1 MTMFTNGYSSL
12 QIPEDFEPVATKE
25 EFNDLYLVN
34 TKIPMSIKFSTT
46 PTLVGLP
53 EIMDGIE
60 QNLKNNDK
68 IEVVNSD
75 FITINDQIYYMIVSS
90 FSDGE
95 NEIRRNEFL
104 YVEDS
109 NLYIFEFTYPY
120 ADRELDD
127 FYLNIIRSL
136 KISVPKYI
144 VEDGNYIISSPF
156 LSTYSALPILILI
169 LSLLGLLLISPTLGC
184 ASSGSGDFLLLKTLR
199 VFSFLNLC
207 SSVS

>member
-1 MTMFTNGYSSL
+1 MTMFTNGYSTL
-12 QIPEDFEPVATKE
+12 QMPEGFEAVNTKD

-53 EIMDGIE
+53 DIRADIE
-60 QNLKNNDK
+60 KNLEGNDR
-68 IEVVNSD
+68 INLIQSD
-75 FITINDQIYYMIVSS
+75 FLAINEDIYYMIVSS

-95 NEIRRNEFL
+95 NEVRRNEFL
-104 YVEDS
+104 YVEDD

-144 VEDGNYIISSPF
+144 VENGEYRINN
-156 LSTYSALPILILI
+156 
-169 LSLLGLLLISPTLGC
+169 
-184 ASSGSGDFLLLKTLR
+184 K
-199 VFSFLNLC
+199 
-207 SSVS
+207 

>member
-1 MTMFTNGYSSL
+1 MEMTMFTNGFSTL
-12 QIPEDFEPVATKE
+12 QMPKDFEPINAKD
-25 EFNDLYLVN
+25 EFTELYLVN

-53 EIMDGIE
+53 DIRADIE
-60 QNLKNNDK
+60 KNIKTNDK
-68 IEVVNSD
+68 INLFHSD
-75 FITINDQIYYMIVSS
+75 FIAINDDIYYMIVSS

-95 NEIRRNEFL
+95 NQIRRNEFL
-104 YVEDS
+104 YVEDN

-144 VEDGNYIISSPF
+144 VENGEYRINHD
-156 LSTYSALPILILI
+156 
-169 LSLLGLLLISPTLGC
+169 
-184 ASSGSGDFLLLKTLR
+184 
-199 VFSFLNLC
+199 
-207 SSVS
+207 

>member
-12 QIPEDFEPVATKE
+12 QIPEDFEPIATKE

-46 PTLVGLP
+46 PTLGGLP

-60 QNLKNNDK
+60 QNLKSNEK
-68 IEVVNSD
+68 INVVNSD

-95 NEIRRNEFL
+95 NQIRRNEFL
-104 YVEDS
+104 YVEDN

-136 KISVPKYI
+136 KISVPKYV
-144 VEDGNYIISSPF
+144 VEDGSY
-156 LSTYSALPILILI
+156 
-169 LSLLGLLLISPTLGC
+169 
-184 ASSGSGDFLLLKTLR
+184 R
-199 VFSFLNLC
+199 LNEQ
-207 SSVS
+207 

>member
-12 QIPEDFEPVATKE
+12 QIPEDFEPIATKE

-46 PTLVGLP
+46 PTLGGLP

-60 QNLKNNDK
+60 QNLKSNDK
-68 IEVVNSD
+68 INVVNSN

-95 NEIRRNEFL
+95 NQIRRNEFL
-104 YVEDS
+104 YVEDN

-136 KISVPKYI
+136 KISVPKYV
-144 VEDGNYIISSPF
+144 VEDGSY
-156 LSTYSALPILILI
+156 
-169 LSLLGLLLISPTLGC
+169 
-184 ASSGSGDFLLLKTLR
+184 R
-199 VFSFLNLC
+199 LNEQ
-207 SSVS
+207 

>member
-1 MTMFTNGYSSL
+1 MTLFSNGYVTL
-12 QIPEDFEPVATKE
+12 EMPKDFEPIATKD
-25 EFNDLYLVN
+25 EFNDMYLVN

-53 EIMDGIE
+53 EIREDIE
-60 QNLKNNDK
+60 KNIGNQDK
-68 IEVVNSD
+68 INLITSD
-75 FITINDQIYYMIVSS
+75 FLAINDDIYYMIVSS

-95 NEIRRNEFL
+95 NQIRRNEFL
-104 YVEDS
+104 YVEDN

-144 VEDGNYIISSPF
+144 VENGEYRINN
-156 LSTYSALPILILI
+156 
-169 LSLLGLLLISPTLGC
+169 
-184 ASSGSGDFLLLKTLR
+184 K
-199 VFSFLNLC
+199 
-207 SSVS
+207 

>member
-1 MTMFTNGYSSL
+1 MFTNGFSTL
-12 QIPEDFEPVATKE
+12 QMPEDFEPINAKDQFTE
-25 EFNDLYLVN
+25 LYLVN

-53 EIMDGIE
+53 DIRADIE
-60 QNLKNNDK
+60 KNLENNDK
-68 IEVVNSD
+68 IDLIQSD
-75 FITINDQIYYMIVSS
+75 FIAINEDIYYMIVSS

-95 NEIRRNEFL
+95 NQIRRNEFL
-104 YVEDS
+104 YVEDD

-144 VEDGNYIISSPF
+144 VENGEYKINHE
-156 LSTYSALPILILI
+156 
-169 LSLLGLLLISPTLGC
+169 
-184 ASSGSGDFLLLKTLR
+184 
-199 VFSFLNLC
+199 
-207 SSVS
+207 